1 MSDPL
6 APLLAEVEAGKVR
19 PLYLCWGEEFLAR
32 RDAEALAQ
40 ALVPH
45 ASAGLNFAV
54 LDAAS
59 PREIAA
65 ELLTLPLFPGRKV
78 AVVRDPEFLAP
89 KKGRVDALGKVREAW
104 RAGRRKESARRLLA
118 LVARAGWG
126 VAEVDPA
133 VPGAPAPE
141 AWREELGITLADADL
156 DWLREMAAFIREEG
170 VTAPESDV
178 SPLLSALERGLP
190 TGHALIIAATE
201 VDARHPLLKLAQKQ
215 GAVLERKVSGRLRDL
230 DLSGASRTFLEGT
243 GKRLGPGAEEALRDR
258 LGGQMRLLQSE
269 LEKLAAYVKGPV
281 IQREDVEQ
289 VVARAREEEFLEL
302 SDALQKRDLAA
313 ALRYVDEALEHGAAP
328 LMILGAVASVVR
340 GLIESH
346 ERMTQLG
353 RGQPPRSFDEF
364 KSRIFPG
371 VEREAKQHGQRV
383 PHPWAAFLGM
393 QAAARYGRPAL
404 RRGLLACAEADVALK
419 SSGGGKLVLER
430 LLWTVC
436 PPGRS
441 PA

>member
-1 MSDPL
+1 MS
-6 APLLAEVEAGKVR
+6 KVL
-19 PLYLCWGEEFLAR
+19 PIYLFWGEEFLVR
-32 RDAEALAQ
+32 READALART
-40 ALVPH
+40 LVPD
-45 ASAGLNFAV
+45 AAAGLNLAV

-65 ELLTLPLFPGRKV
+65 ELMTLPLFPGRKV
-78 AVVRDPEFLAP
+78 VVVRDPEFLAP
-89 KKGRVDALGKVREAW
+89 KKGRVEALGKVREAW
-104 RAGRRKESARRLLA
+104 KAGRRKESARRLLA

-126 VAEVDPA
+126 AAEVDPS
-133 VPGAPAPE
+133 VPGAPPAE

-178 SPLLSALERGLP
+178 SPLLQALERGLP
-190 TGHALIIAATE
+190 EGHALVMAATD
-201 VDARHPLLKLAQKQ
+201 VDSRHPLLKLAQKQ
-215 GAVLERKVSGRLRDL
+215 GSVVERKVGGGRLRDL
-230 DLSGASRTFLEGT
+230 DLSGAAKSFLEGT

-269 LEKLAAYVKGPV
+269 LEKLVAYVPGPV
-281 IQREDVEQ
+281 IRREDVEA
-289 VVARAREEEFLEL
+289 VVARVREEEFLEL
-302 SDALQKRDLAA
+302 SDALQKRDLPA
-313 ALRYVDEALEHGAAP
+313 ALRYVDEALEHAAP

-340 GLIESH
+340 GLVESH

-364 KSRIFPG
+364 KSRIFPA
-371 VEREAKQHGQRV
+371 VEREAREHGQRV

-419 SSGGGKLVLER
+419 SSGAGKLVLER

-436 PPGRS
+436 PPGRG